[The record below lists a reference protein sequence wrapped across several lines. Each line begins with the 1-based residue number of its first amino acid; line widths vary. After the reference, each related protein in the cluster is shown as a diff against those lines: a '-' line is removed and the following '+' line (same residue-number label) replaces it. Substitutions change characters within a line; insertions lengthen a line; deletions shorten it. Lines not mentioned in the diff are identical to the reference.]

1 MKYNFNNLRVLLI
14 GDLMIDH
21 YTFGESKRI
30 SPEAPIPIITPKNIF
45 SSLGGSGNVALNL
58 SSLGANV
65 DCLGFVGDDKWGD
78 IIIKMLK
85 ENGIKTQLV
94 QILKNH
100 QTTLKK
106 RVYLNDK
113 QISRVDYEK
122 IVNWT
127 PNKISEINFENY
139 DAIILSDYNKGVFN
153 NPWLEFSNLSNV
165 FVDPKKDN
173 FNYYKNSS
181 IITPNEKEL
190 QKCSSTEIKNE
201 NDVIE
206 TCKNIILKHNINYV
220 VAKRGKNGIIVVG
233 KDNFVEIIK
242 AHNVINPDVT
252 GAGDTVIATLS
263 LSYSKTKDIA
273 LSAQLANYAASIAV
287 SKLGTANININDLNN
302 YIY

>member
-1 MKYNFNNLRVLLI
+1 
-14 GDLMIDH
+14 MIDH
-21 YTFGESKRI
+21 YTFGVSERI
-30 SPEAPIPIITPKNIF
+30 SPEAPIPIISPKKIF

-78 IIIKMLK
+78 LIIKMLE
-85 ENGIKTQLV
+85 ENGIKTNLI
-94 QILKNH
+94 QILKKH

-113 QISRVDYEK
+113 QISRVDYEE
-122 IVNWT
+122 IVSWT
-127 PNKISEINFENY
+127 PNKMSKINFENY

-153 NPWLEFSNLSNV
+153 HPWLNFSNLPNV
-165 FVDPKKDN
+165 FIDPKKDN

-190 QKCSSTEIKNE
+190 QKCSKIEIKNE

-206 TCKNIILKHNINYV
+206 ACKNIISKHNINYV
-220 VAKRGKNGIIVVG
+220 VAKRGKNGMIVVG
-233 KDNFVEIIK
+233 KNNFVEKIK
-242 AHNVINPDVT
+242 AHSVVDPDVT

-263 LSYSKTKDIA
+263 LAYSKTKDIA
-273 LSAQLANYAASIAV
+273 LSAKISNYAASIAV

-302 YIY
+302 YID